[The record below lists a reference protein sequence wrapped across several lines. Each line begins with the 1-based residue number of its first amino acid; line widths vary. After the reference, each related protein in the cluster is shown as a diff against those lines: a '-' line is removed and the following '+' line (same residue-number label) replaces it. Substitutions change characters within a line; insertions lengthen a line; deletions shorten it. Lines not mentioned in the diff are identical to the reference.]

1 MAIFVIGGANL
12 DIYAKVKSD
21 NVILYDSNPSDIS
34 FSFGGVGRNILE
46 NIANLEAKPYFV
58 SVFSS
63 DPYGRE
69 MYDDLKKKGVYLQ
82 YSKIVDNRNTAS
94 YLAVL
99 NSADMYVAC
108 SDTSILDEMDYNQL
122 ALLKNVIKDDDY
134 LVFDANLNEDIISYI
149 CHNLKGIK
157 VFDAISTSKVMKII
171 NLLDRIDIVKL
182 NRLEAEALSGVTIEN
197 EADIKKAANVL
208 LEKGLKKF
216 LISSGN
222 TVYSI
227 EKHHSFSYTH
237 HAQREN
243 PVNVTGAGDA
253 LIGNYIYA
261 LSKNLSED
269 EAVAFGLSA
278 AVLTVDDINAVRK
291 MNRKQIEENI
301 GFLKI
306 TKGELL
312 L

>member
-1 MAIFVIGGANL
+1 MAIYVFGGANL
-12 DIYAKVKSD
+12 DIYAKVKNDS
-21 NVILYDSNPSDIS
+21 VILYDSNPSDIS
-34 FSFGGVGRNILE
+34 FSFGGVGRNILD

-69 MYDDLKKKGVYLQ
+69 MYEALNNKGVHLQ
-82 YSKIVDNRNTAS
+82 YSKIVDNRPTAS
-94 YLAVL
+94 YIAVL
-99 NSADMYVAC
+99 NSKDMYVAC

-122 ALLKNVIKDDDY
+122 SLLVNVIKDDDY
-134 LVFDANLNEDIISYI
+134 LIFDANLNEEIIDYI
-149 CHNLKGIK
+149 CNNLKGIK
-157 VFDAISTSKVMKII
+157 VFDAISTSKVMKIN

-182 NRLEAEALSGVTIEN
+182 NRLEAEALSGIKIEN
-197 EADIKKAANVL
+197 EADIKEAARIL
-208 LEKGLKKF
+208 MHRGLKKF

-227 EKHHSFSYTH
+227 DEHKALSYSH

-253 LIGNYIYA
+253 LLGNYIFA
-261 LSKNLSED
+261 LSQNKSED

-278 AVLTVDDINAVRK
+278 AILTVDDINAVRK
-291 MNRKQIEENI
+291 MNRKLIEDNI
-301 GFLKI
+301 SFLKI